1 MLKREEQVRGMREWD
16 VRGSLE
22 ACEGVQGAE
31 VVAEA
36 CIRAYNRDDGRG
48 VMGFF
53 VAGFVRDG
61 DVDLA
66 EGEGVKDDGPFVR
79 DANGII
85 VRDENGIPTLKSTG
99 KKAVGVEDGGSEEVY
114 VGEGGGAEGPF
125 VRDGEGRIVRD
136 AAGMPTLKEGSVML
150 SAKEK
155 AKREKESKRKAKNK
169 KNKKGKKVEVG
180 EAASEDEGGDD
191 GEWGGFE

>member
-1 MLKREEQVRGMREWD
+1 MREWD
-16 VRGSLE
+16 VRGSVE
-22 ACEGVQGAE
+22 ACEGVGGVEAE

-36 CIRAYNRDDGRG
+36 CVRAYNRDDGRG

-53 VAGFVRDG
+53 VVGFVRDG

-79 DANGII
+79 DGEGRI
-85 VRDENGIPTLKSTG
+85 VRDGDGIPTLKSTG
-99 KKAVGVEDGGSEEVY
+99 KKAVDVDEMDDGEVY
-114 VGEGGGAEGPF
+114 VGEGGGGEGPF

-136 AAGMPTLKEGSVML
+136 AMGMPTLKEGSVML

-169 KNKKGKKVEVG
+169 KNKKGKKSEGGGGVG
-180 EAASEDEGGDD
+180 VEDESGGDD
-191 GEWGGFE
+191 EWDGFD